1 MGHIESESE
10 SSLWWISWEMED
22 NSALRGFMNKFSH
35 KIGGQGLVVWMLIQ
49 QEGRAYYYRSLD
61 EDRDGWSN
69 LKQRA
74 RAKLWMSERAQGN
87 PKLNQHCTLSG
98 FVGRGGQWLEF
109 SRAIFALL
117 KLDSYSVC
125 FHCYTQ
131 PKVWLSSGYD
141 TKIQSSSPLN

>member
-1 MGHIESESE
+1 
-10 SSLWWISWEMED
+10 MED

-87 PKLNQHCTLSG
+87 LKLNQHCTLSG
-98 FVGRGGQWLEF
+98 FVGQGG
-109 SRAIFALL
+109 S
-117 KLDSYSVC
+117 D
-125 FHCYTQ
+125 
-131 PKVWLSSGYD
+131 
-141 TKIQSSSPLN
+141 